1 MKRVID
7 LVNTKDEEEKP
18 RAGWVR
24 VEKEKSAKKKKAK
37 EPKVRNTAESRVK
50 TKKAKKSGAKKPTG
64 FSFKVILIIV
74 AAVIIVTAVGFVW
87 LTLNPN
93 LLLTLRMEQEPLE
106 LREEIELNMSQA
118 VLDIAKRI
126 VPAQFFEEAQ
136 EKSQTFKATG
146 VAFEDKKAQGV
157 IKVYNNT
164 NPSTALTLRK
174 DTRFL
179 SSGGAKVFRAIDKV
193 VLPAP
198 VKQGGKVI
206 PSVVDVQVVAQ
217 DVGDE
222 YNIGPSKFSV
232 PGLAGTNFYYAVWGE
247 SEESMVGGS
256 TKEVPA
262 ISEIDRENAK
272 SNLYETLKG
281 SVLNAIKEK
290 APAGYTLDE
299 RAVIENDFNFNCAEP
314 TSTPNIE
321 NDDLNFIC
329 LGKLSLKALVFKTG
343 DLETLALSLFN
354 ERKSAGREVRPESLQ
369 ISLVPKGAVTQ
380 SGRLVISLGAGVK
393 TYEAL
398 NQDVFLNRILGKNKE
413 QIEQIAGADFSAIEN
428 IDFKFW
434 PFWLKKA
441 PSAAERVKLRLTF

>member
-1 MKRVID
+1 MKKVID
-7 LVNTKDEEEKP
+7 LINTQDEEKMP
-18 RAGWVR
+18 QARWVR
-24 VEKEKSAKKKKAK
+24 VEKEKPAKRNKTEKR
-37 EPKVRNTAESRVK
+37 EFEKVANKRVR
-50 TKKAKKSGAKKPTG
+50 TEKAKKSGAEKPIG
-64 FSFKVILIIV
+64 FSLKVALIIV
-74 AAVIIVTAVGFVW
+74 AAVIVAAGAGFVW

-93 LLLTLRMEQEPLE
+93 LILTLRMKQEPLE
-106 LREEIELNMSQA
+106 LREEVELSVSQA
-118 VLDIAKRI
+118 VLDVAKRI
-126 VPAQFFEEAQ
+126 VPAQFFEETQ

-146 VAFEDKKAQGV
+146 VAFEDKKAKGV

-164 NPSTALTLRK
+164 NPPTILTLRK

-179 SSGGAKVFRAIDKV
+179 SSGGAKIFKAIDKV
-193 VLPAP
+193 VLSAP
-198 VKQGGKVI
+198 VQQGGKII
-206 PSVVDVQVVAQ
+206 PSVVDVQAVAQ

-247 SEESMVGGS
+247 SDQAMVGGS

-262 ISEIDRENAK
+262 ISEVDKENAK
-272 SNLYETLKG
+272 SNLYETLKDLLLG
-281 SVLNAIKEK
+281 VIKEK

-299 RAVIENDFNFNCAEP
+299 RAVIENDFNFICAEP

-321 NDDLNFIC
+321 NNDLSFTC
-329 LGKLSLKALVFKTG
+329 SGKLSLKALAFKAD

-369 ISLVPKGAVTQ
+369 VSLAPKGAVTQ
-380 SGRLVISLGAGVK
+380 SGRLVISLGAGIK

-413 QIEQIAGADFSAIEN
+413 QIEQIAAADFPAIESV
-428 IDFKFW
+428 DFKFW

-441 PSAAERVKLRLTF
+441 PSAAESVELRLTF